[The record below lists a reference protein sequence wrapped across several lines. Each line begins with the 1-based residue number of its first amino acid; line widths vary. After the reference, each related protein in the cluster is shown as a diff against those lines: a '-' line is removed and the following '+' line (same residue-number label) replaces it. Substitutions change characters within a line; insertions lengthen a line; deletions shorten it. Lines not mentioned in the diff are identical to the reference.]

1 MRRRRQGR
9 GERCLRQHF
18 LRRMHTDAS
27 IFFAPVLKL
36 HHAINQGKK
45 RVVPPDTDIE
55 PRFECRPTLPYQDA
69 TGAYRLSGK
78 ALHSKA
84 FADAVASIGGAAL
97 PFFVCHTV
105 APTRCP
111 LRSEAGTRRARY
123 SALETRRT
131 RCSARETHHA
141 RCSARG

>member
-1 MRRRRQGR
+1 
-9 GERCLRQHF
+9 
-18 LRRMHTDAS
+18 MHTDAP

-111 LRSEAGTRRARY
+111 LRSEAGTRRAQC
-123 SALETRRT
+123 SVLETRR
-131 RCSARETHHA
+131 AHYFALGLPHA
-141 RCSARG
+141 RRSALGSE

>member
-9 GERCLRQHF
+9 EEYRLRQPCLRG
-18 LRRMHTDAS
+18 MHADTP
-27 IFFAPVLKL
+27 IFFTSVLKL

-55 PRFECRPTLPYQDA
+55 PRFKRRPALPYENA
-69 TGAYRLSGK
+69 TGAHRLPGK

-84 FADAVASIGGAAL
+84 FADAVASVGGAAL
-97 PFFVCHTV
+97 AFFVCHTV

-111 LRSEAGTRRARY
+111 LRSEAGTRRAQCAALEMRHARH
-123 SALETRRT
+123 SALE
-131 RCSARETHHA
+131 S
-141 RCSARG
+141 